1 MHFFEKLFIHSLVFF
16 FSLLVALSFFSFFT
30 SKKEGLENNKEKEK
44 ESTGYKDYDTDSS
57 DNALI
62 LAQKNAGNIMVLRQK
77 IDEQDGMGLRLDNL
91 EATVENQQSQLDA
104 LVQQQAQYAQD
115 ISASE
120 PVSIT
125 GTDETE

>member
-30 SKKEGLENNKEKEK
+30 SKKEGLENEK
-44 ESTGYKDYDTDSS
+44 ESTGYKDYDTNSS

-62 LAQKNAGNIMVLRQK
+62 LAQKNAGNIMVLREK